1 MKFIFLDFCDFLVF
15 TFVNF
20 LQNQFSFFISGVDQ
34 KYLEETLITESID
47 PSVEED
53 LLPLPKGMSLDKSVF
68 DFPKCQVSQT
78 TFKVRDLVKETL
90 EEACNPDATPF
101 YAGRLLVTARN
112 LVFGIFNGNCNQ

>member
-1 MKFIFLDFCDFLVF
+1 
-15 TFVNF
+15 
-20 LQNQFSFFISGVDQ
+20 VDQ

-68 DFPKCQVSQT
+68 EFPKCQVSQT
-78 TFKVRDLVKETL
+78 TFKIKDLVKETL

-112 LVFGIFNGNCNQ
+112 LVSLLFYPKFVNLIKKENYGKWHYRVFLTVVLIVP

>member
-1 MKFIFLDFCDFLVF
+1 M
-15 TFVNF
+15 
-20 LQNQFSFFISGVDQ
+20 
-34 KYLEETLITESID
+34 EETLITESID

-68 DFPKCQVSQT
+68 EFPKCQVSQT
-78 TFKVRDLVKETL
+78 TFKIKDLVKETL

-112 LVFGIFNGNCNQ
+112 LVSSLFIRNSSLKLRRKNKLELLSYGKWPCLFS